1 MPHLHLIS
9 LGAPL
14 LLTEAGDQIRF
25 RTRKHF
31 ALLIR
36 LAVEGGRKFTR
47 DYLMDLLWPDVPAA
61 RARHSLAQALTVLK
75 AKVGREHLLIQRAS
89 VGLAPGAVEADL
101 GTLDAGEPAIR
112 GQFLD
117 GFEVPGAVQFEQWKD
132 EWRAKLMPRIRDS
145 LVKQMDAGR
154 RIGDFAAVEKHA
166 QLLLELDPL
175 SEDAVRG
182 VMEARA
188 WVGDRSNAL
197 KVYARYEAQM
207 AEELRAKPSADL
219 MRMANLLREGRRAA
233 PRPDGPAAGQVSER
247 QERRFEAG
255 TLIGRETEFSRLYDA
270 WLQVRRR
277 EPRIVVVLGDP
288 GVGKTTLVNAF
299 VSTCQMEGAAI
310 ARAQAYE
317 AERELPF
324 AVLAELVKQLTVQR
338 AIGGADPEA
347 LSELTRVSPE
357 IFAAFP
363 GVPKPVE
370 WAAEVIPLRLAD
382 SFLKAVEAATEESPL
397 VLVVD
402 DIHAADNAS
411 AAILHIIA
419 RKLPHTRLLVIVTA
433 RSNELRMVAGPS
445 ALAADSAIAALRT
458 LELEPLP
465 PTPAEQLAAALVRR
479 GEGSIA
485 DVPVPRILEAAR
497 GNPLALELLTKEWL
511 EHGSSSLLSDLEALN
526 TQPVAMIGIP
536 RAIGTVFE
544 RQIRRLG
551 GATRAALDL
560 AAVLGRR
567 LADLPLYEAID
578 LSPAAAGEAL
588 SRLKEEGILR
598 EVHGGL
604 EFRNELIRALAYY
617 AVAGPA
623 RQLLHRRVG
632 EVLGAEDEGR
642 TGKLEVAW
650 HFLRA
655 GEPARAVLHALKG
668 AEEAIKSGA
677 PYEAEQVLKAV
688 LSSTSGIDSLSGS
701 VRMLLA
707 KTLLSQSKADD
718 ALPLL
723 EALSQDT
730 SLAPRDHADVS
741 CMQASVEYLLHREH
755 GERYKYATSNALRDA
770 RDVGDAELV
779 AAALLEYARA
789 GAETGDE
796 ERIAQAER
804 EVGYLL
810 EKSQAAQTTP
820 MAHYALGYCRYSL
833 GQFDRANMS
842 LETALTLLDNQSTS
856 NAVAL
861 ALTRNALGVCQY
873 SSFEFAAADSS
884 LRAALA
890 MVRKL
895 GDDSRASLTAANLC
909 VVNMLRGRLEEA
921 TQWGEASVEIG
932 VRAIRQPVLT
942 YAYLN
947 LAEVCLIRGDNVR
960 ADQYIEA
967 ARCWYQPERSWRVN
981 VNFLCESANLA
992 LMRGNLALALRH
1004 IEALESLTA
1013 GKEGAVPERGF
1024 FEKLRILRATIV
1036 LGADRAAELA
1046 DDIWARFPK
1055 RRSISF
1061 AQVLAAYAWLERR
1074 RLGHQTELIRG
1085 ALSLFEDP
1093 EASGLRSSLE
1103 LQGFLEPRVDLRR
1116 SSIASPLAT

>member
-1 MPHLHLIS
+1 MVPHLHLIS

-233 PRPDGPAAGQVSER
+233 PRPDGAAAGQVSER
-247 QERRFEAG
+247 QERRFEAE
-255 TLIGRETEFSRLYDA
+255 TLIGRETEFSCLYDA
-270 WLQVRRR
+270 WLEVRRR

-324 AVLAELVKQLTVQR
+324 AVLAELIKQLTVQR

-411 AAILHIIA
+411 AAILHVVA
-419 RKLPHTRLLVIVTA
+419 RKLPRARLLLILTGRPTELRVVATAGELVSDGRVTA
-433 RSNELRMVAGPS
+433 
-445 ALAADSAIAALRT
+445 IKT
-458 LELEPLP
+458 LDLEPLSEKA
-465 PTPAEQLAAALVRR
+465 AERLVGSVVQAA
-479 GEGSIA
+479 GGSHA
-485 DVPVPRILEAAR
+485 QVPVPRILQAGK
-497 GNPLALELLTKEWL
+497 GNPLALELLAREWL
-511 EHGSSSLLSDLEALN
+511 AHGSASLLAHIEALN
-526 TQPVAMIGIP
+526 TQPAASIGIP
-536 RAIGTVFE
+536 RAIGAVFD
-544 RQIRRLG
+544 RQVGRLG
-551 GATRAALDL
+551 AATRAALYL

-567 LADLPLYEAID
+567 LADLPLYQVVE
-578 LSPAAAGEAL
+578 LSPASASEAL
-588 SRLKEEGILR
+588 SRLRDEGLLR
-598 EVHGGL
+598 EIQGGL
-604 EFRNELIRALAYY
+604 EFRNELIRAQAYY
-617 AVAGPA
+617 AIAGPA
-623 RQLLHRRVG
+623 RQRLHKRAGELLASRT
-632 EVLGAEDEGR
+632 AER
-642 TGKLEVAW
+642 KSLRLEIAW
-650 HFLRA
+650 HYLRA
-655 GEPARAVLHALKG
+655 GEFTLAVACGVEG
-668 AEEAIKSGA
+668 AEAALRVGA
-677 PYEAEQVLKAV
+677 PYEAERILQA
-688 LSSTSGIDSLSGS
+688 LSPWPWDEAITRRIRL
-701 VRMLLA
+701 LLA
-707 KTLLSQSKADD
+707 KALVDQSKAAPAIPILDD
-718 ALPLL
+718 LRRDSGLSRRDAAEAARMRASCIYLMSGDSHTRYPEAAD
-723 EALSQDT
+723 EALVT
-730 SLAPRDHADVS
+730 AR
-741 CMQASVEYLLHREH
+741 
-755 GERYKYATSNALRDA
+755 AT
-770 RDVGDAELV
+770 GDIELIV
-779 AAALLEYARA
+779 RALLESAKA

-796 ERIAQAER
+796 RPVTAAQAEVQELVR
-804 EVGYLL
+804 ARPGKLL
-810 EKSQAAQTTP
+810 PIAWYT
-820 MAHYALGYCRYSL
+820 LGYCHYLSYDV
-833 GQFDRANMS
+833 DRAATC
-842 LETALTLLDNQSTS
+842 LGRAIELLNRSPNS
-856 NAVAL
+856 VLLSMAH
-861 ALTRNALGVCQY
+861 NALGLCRY
-873 SSFEFAAADSS
+873 GACDFATAESAF
-884 LRAALA
+884 LEALNLA
-890 MVRKL
+890 QKM
-895 GDDSRASLTAANLC
+895 GDDARASLTATNIAGLYLVQGKFSHAAEMGCWSARLGAGLTGQPRMINAYMNVAEAFMMC
-909 VVNMLRGRLEEA
+909 GRKEDAAQYMELAKNHRSGNRTWKAELE
-921 TQWGEASVEIG
+921 
-932 VRAIRQPVLT
+932 
-942 YAYLN
+942 
-947 LAEVCLIRGDNVR
+947 
-960 ADQYIEA
+960 
-967 ARCWYQPERSWRVN
+967 
-981 VNFLCESANLA
+981 FLCENASLA
-992 LMRGNLALALRH
+992 LIGRDTSLALEIIASAETAAAGR
-1004 IEALESLTA
+1004 EA
-1013 GKEGAVPERGF
+1013 AVPEPAVF
-1024 FEKLRILRATIV
+1024 AKLRAFRVMHSGGPDAARPLVEQA
-1036 LGADRAAELA
+1036 LDRFRGRHLLYFLE
-1046 DDIWARFPK
+1046 
-1055 RRSISF
+1055 
-1061 AQVLAAYAWLERR
+1061 VLAAKAWLEK
-1074 RLGHQTELIRG
+1074 LINGSYLSQTSTELGLFDRSG
-1085 ALSLFEDP
+1085 AH
-1093 EASGLRSSLE
+1093 GLKARLAGE
-1103 LQGFLEPRVDLRR
+1103 GFL
-1116 SSIASPLAT
+1116 A